1 MNQQTL
7 TMKKNEIEM
16 NPIGLSRET
25 AEMLVPRMD
34 EQMASLFTLFH
45 QYQKH
50 HWLVMGPQFR
60 DLHLYLEES
69 YNQVHQDL
77 DAVAERITVL
87 GGVPSS
93 NMTALVNASYVEEEP
108 EGVFSVRDMLVRDRD
123 TEKMI
128 SSNLRPLIERCREVG
143 DYGSEQ
149 LLKNVLLR
157 SEERCHELDHYL
169 ENDSL
174 EKSSS

>member
-1 MNQQTL
+1 MNQTL
-7 TMKKNEIEM
+7 TMKKNEIET

-25 AEMLVPRMD
+25 AEMLVPRLD

-50 HWLVMGPQFR
+50 HWVVMGPQFR
-60 DLHLYLEES
+60 DLHLYLEQS
-69 YNQVHQDL
+69 YNQVHEDL
-77 DAVAERITVL
+77 DAIAERITLL

-93 NMTALVNASYVEEEP
+93 SMTALLNASYVEEEP
-108 EGVFSVRDMLVRDRD
+108 EGVFSLRDMIARDRE

-128 SSNLRPLIERCREVG
+128 ASSLRPLVEQCREVG

-149 LLKNVLLR
+149 LLKNVLVR
-157 SEERCHELDHYL
+157 CEDRCHELDHYL
-169 ENDSL
+169 ESDSL
-174 EKSSS
+174 ERKVS